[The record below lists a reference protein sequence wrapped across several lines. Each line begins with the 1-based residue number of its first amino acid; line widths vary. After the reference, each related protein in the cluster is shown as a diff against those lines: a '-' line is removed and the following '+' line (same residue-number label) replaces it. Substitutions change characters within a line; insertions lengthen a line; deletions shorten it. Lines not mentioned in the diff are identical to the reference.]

1 MIENIPEDY
10 RAGYAAII
18 GLPNAGKST
27 LMNAL
32 LDIKLSIVSAKPQTT
47 RRRVLG
53 ILNKEKYQLIFIDTP
68 GMLRPRYQLQKKM
81 MDQVHSALS
90 DADLLILIIDASDK
104 NHPAEIDYKLLKDP
118 RKPVILLLNKIDLI
132 PKSNILTLIE
142 NYDKILS
149 PQVIIPISALKE
161 DGLDRIDEEIIPLI
175 PLSPPYY
182 PPDVITDQ
190 PERFFVAEL
199 IREKIFF
206 KFQQEIPYSTE
217 VTIEQFEERKKG
229 KDYIY
234 AVINVERK
242 SQKGILI
249 GKKGEA
255 LKAIGAAAR
264 KDIEAMLGREVF
276 LELRVKVSE
285 NWRKNELK
293 LRRMGY

>member
-68 GMLRPRYQLQKKM
+68 GMLKPRYQLQKKM
-81 MDQVHSALS
+81 MDQVHGALN
-90 DADLLILIIDASDK
+90 DADLLILIIDANDK
-104 NHPAEIDYKLLKDP
+104 NHPGEIDFALLKDTK
-118 RKPVILLLNKIDLI
+118 KPIILLLNKIDLI

-142 NYDKILS
+142 VYDKVLS

-161 DGLDRIDEEIIPLI
+161 DGLERIDDELFPLI

-190 PERFFVAEL
+190 PERFFAAEL

-206 KFQQEIPYSTE
+206 QFQQEIPYSTE

-255 LKAIGAAAR
+255 LKSIGAAAR
-264 KDIEAMLGREVF
+264 RDIEAMLGREVF
-276 LELRVKVSE
+276 LELRVKVNE

-293 LRRMGY
+293 LKRMGY